1 MENTLFLDKKTIK
14 LIYMIKFF
22 IILFSTLTLST
33 TAITKQTDAEV
44 NFLNKIFKN
53 QIPKKERLIVKGE
66 YKQKIKA
73 IMGSKYKKRMFSYW
87 QNNTEQVWILN
98 SIGKYKPIT
107 AAFITDKCKVK
118 SSHVLVYREQHG
130 YEIKYPAFLLQF
142 KETEMDKTLKLNT
155 KIDNISGATLSV
167 NSMKRMARTALLLS
181 KLSNENSCT

>member
-1 MENTLFLDKKTIK
+1 MIK
-14 LIYMIKFF
+14 LY
-22 IILFSTLTLST
+22 IILFSILIFSNNGF
-33 TAITKQTDAEV
+33 TKQTGSEV
-44 NFLNKIFKN
+44 DFLNKVFNN
-53 QIPKKERLIVKGE
+53 QIPKKGRIIVKGE
-66 YKQKIKA
+66 YKEKIKA
-73 IMGSKYKKRMFSYW
+73 IMGNKYKKRMFSYW
-87 QNNTEQVWILN
+87 RNNTEQVWILN

-107 AAFITDKCKVK
+107 AAFITDNCKVK

>member
-1 MENTLFLDKKTIK
+1 MVK
-14 LIYMIKFF
+14 LF
-22 IILFSTLTLST
+22 IILFSICIFSNS
-33 TAITKQTDAEV
+33 AFTKQTGSELD
-44 NFLNKIFKN
+44 FLNKVFNN
-53 QIPKKERLIVKGE
+53 QIPKKERIIVKGE
-66 YKQKIKA
+66 YKEKIKA
-73 IMGSKYKKRMFSYW
+73 IMGNKYKKRMFSYW
-87 QNNTEQVWILN
+87 RNNTEQVWILN

-107 AAFITDKCKVK
+107 AAFITDNCKVK

>member
-1 MENTLFLDKKTIK
+1 MVK
-14 LIYMIKFF
+14 LF
-22 IILFSTLTLST
+22 IILFFSIFTFSNN
-33 TAITKQTDAEV
+33 AFTKKSDAEV
-44 NFLNKIFKN
+44 AFLNKVFKN
-53 QIPKKERLIVKGE
+53 QVPKKERLIVKGE
-66 YKQKIKA
+66 YKNKIKA
-73 IMGSKYKKRMFSYW
+73 IMGNNYKKRMFSYW

-107 AAFITDKCKVK
+107 AAFITDNCKVK

-181 KLSNENSCT
+181 EISNETSCT